1 MPTYVNDLRLTEL
14 NTGEGSGTWGVTT
27 NTNLELIGES
37 LGYGTEASFASDA
50 NATTT
55 VADGATDPARS
66 MYFKVTSGVSLTA
79 TRELTIAPNTVSR
92 VMYIENATSGSQS
105 ITIKQGSGGTVTIAN
120 GNAAIV
126 YLDGAGATAAV
137 VDANTSLA
145 ATKVDATTLAIGGT
159 DVTSTA
165 AELNILDGV
174 TSTAAELNLVDGSSA
189 GTIVNSKAVIY
200 GASGEVNGT
209 TLQIA
214 GSSITST
221 AAELNLLDGSS
232 AGTVVNSKAV
242 IYGASGEVNATDL
255 KVGTA
260 IQDTNGAEL
269 IKVSA
274 TGSAVNEVTVA
285 NAATGNNPTLS
296 ATGDDTNV
304 GIDVTPKGTGEFNVT
319 ASFFTG
325 IFSDKVSALGNTG
338 TAKTL
343 DASTAQVFTAT
354 LTDNVTFTVSGENGV
369 SNRASSFILIL
380 TNDATASRTV
390 ALTGG
395 TFRYPGGSVSR
406 TTDANATDIWFFMS
420 PDNGTTW
427 YVTIPMKDMS

>member
-1 MPTYVNDLRLTEL
+1 VL
-14 NTGEGSGTWGVTT
+14 
-27 NTNLELIGES
+27 
-37 LGYGTEASFASDA
+37 ASS
-50 NATTT
+50 N
-55 VADGATDPARS
+55 
-66 MYFKVTSGVSLTA
+66 
-79 TRELTIAPNTVSR
+79 
-92 VMYIENATSGSQS
+92 SGSAVDLS
-105 ITIKQGSGGTVTIAN
+105 AGSKDVFINYPAEKS
-120 GNAAIV
+120 V
-126 YLDGAGATAAV
+126 YLDGSDQLV
-137 VDANTSLA
+137 IN
-145 ATKVDATTLAIGGT
+145 
-159 DVTSTA
+159 STA
-165 AELNILDGV
+165 V
-174 TSTAAELNLVDGSSA
+174 
-189 GTIVNSKAVIY
+189 
-200 GASGEVNGT
+200 
-209 TLQIA
+209 
-214 GSSITST
+214 TST

-255 KVGTA
+255 KVSTA

-285 NAATGNNPTLS
+285 NAATGSNPTLS

-319 ASFFTG
+319 SSFFTG

-369 SNRASSFILIL
+369 SNRTSSFILIL

-427 YVTIPMKDMS
+427 YVNIPLKNMS